1 MYLYYTIKFFKLTK
15 VKPMTRKV
23 LFLLAMIASFMIGTE
38 TQAQDSGLLFKSKP
52 QDMWE
57 IGLSVG
63 HFFTA
68 GDLDYKPGFGGG
80 IHFRK
85 ATDYLFSLRGEVM
98 YGISKGEASYT
109 RFDGVSD
116 HTTKYLA
123 GELQGVISFN
133 NMKGFSKPRK
143 TNLYL
148 YVGAGV
154 SSLDVKVT
162 KGGTADVDG
171 FAGISGGK
179 IAPHGVGGAGL
190 SYKVSPKFNIALDHK
205 VVSVFGN
212 KGDLLDGVQFR
223 NNNYISANRDLFNY
237 TTLRLN
243 FNIGDAASKS
253 EPLYW
258 VSPWDL
264 IADDLAE
271 VKARPK
277 LDLTDT
283 DKDGII
289 DMLDKE
295 INSPAGAM
303 VDTKGVALDSDGD
316 GIPDH
321 MDKEPFSP
329 PGYKVDSEGLAQ
341 IPDPGYATENDVNRI
356 VDAKIAGIKF
366 PAPASNMDWFLPM
379 INFNNNRY
387 SIKST
392 EYGKLHN
399 VASVMKQNPGLRVV
413 VKGYTDQTASSC
425 YNDVLS
431 YNRAQASIDYLVSK
445 YGIARDR
452 FILNWGGEND
462 AIANSKSSMINR
474 RVEFMVAKG
483 ESEMGR
489 PNCGVNHAGKGGSNY
504 SGNKEAGY

>member
-1 MYLYYTIKFFKLTK
+1 
-15 VKPMTRKV
+15 MTRKV
-23 LFLLAMIASFMIGTE
+23 LFVLAMIASFMIATE

-52 QDMWE
+52 ADMWE
-57 IGLSVG
+57 IGLSGG
-63 HFFTA
+63 HLFTA

-85 ATDYLFSLRGEVM
+85 ATDYLFSIRGEVM
-98 YGISKGEASYT
+98 YGVSKGEYGGTGT
-109 RFDGVSD
+109 RFDGISD
-116 HTTKYLA
+116 HNTTFLA

-133 NMKGFSKPRK
+133 NMKGFRKARK
-143 TNLYL
+143 TNLYMYL
-148 YVGAGV
+148 GAGAGT
-154 SSLDVKVT
+154 LDVEVT
-162 KGGTADVDG
+162 KNGSTADGFDG
-171 FAGISGGK
+171 VSGGK
-179 IAPHGVGGAGL
+179 VNVHAVGGAGI
-190 SYKVSPKFNIALDHK
+190 SYKVSPKFNIAIDHK
-205 VVSVFGN
+205 VISVFGN

-223 NNNYISANRDLFNY
+223 NNNYITAHRDLFNY

-316 GIPDH
+316 GIADH
-321 MDKEPFSP
+321 EDKEPFSP

-366 PAPASNMDWFLPM
+366 PSDSNMDWFLPM

-399 VASVMKQNPGLRVV
+399 IASVMKQNPSLRVV
-413 VKGYTDQTASSC
+413 ATGYTDQTASNC

-452 FILNWGGEND
+452 FVLNWGGENN
-462 AIANSKSSMINR
+462 ALANQKSTMVNR
-474 RVEFMVAKG
+474 RVEFKVARG
-483 ESEMGR
+483 ESGMGR
-489 PNCGVNHAGKGGSNY
+489 PNCGVNNAGKGGSNY
-504 SGNKEAGY
+504 SGSKEAGY